1 MNHLVKTK
9 VVNIVKA
16 SLLIDSFA
24 TISKPITEIVHIHC
38 YHDHDLFSKF
48 DFKSGK
54 YDNLTVSDSE
64 KTQSRIIQRFRI
76 KTALRTRTLFYFF
89 ETKQKNLMIY

>member
-38 YHDHDLFSKF
+38 YHGHDLFSKF

-64 KTQSRIIQRFRI
+64 KTQSRYY
-76 KTALRTRTLFYFF
+76 ALFNALESKRLSEHELYSIFL
-89 ETKQKNLMIY
+89 KQNKKI